1 MARAKSKNE
10 TENGNGKPDPGKQ
23 DGGTPAADRIFLVVV
38 DESEEMGVALRFACR
53 RAIATNGRVALFYVV
68 EPADFG
74 HWMAVED
81 LMEKERRMVAEE
93 TLTKYSDI
101 VAEFTGQLPVLLIR
115 EGNRR
120 EALLKLLEEEPG
132 ISILVLASGVG
143 KGGPG
148 PLIQALTGKFYKR
161 LRVPMTIVPGNL
173 SDDEVDALT

>member
-1 MARAKSKNE
+1 MARETSKNGTPSE
-10 TENGNGKPDPGKQ
+10 NAAENGQPEE
-23 DGGTPAADRIFLVVV
+23 GTPHSDRIFLVVV

-53 RAIATNGRVALFYVV
+53 RAVATNGRVALFYVV

-101 VAEFTGQLPVLLIR
+101 VAEMTGQLPVLLIR

-132 ISILVLASGVG
+132 VSILVLASGVG

>member
-1 MARAKSKNE
+1 MATAKSK
-10 TENGNGKPDPGKQ
+10 TQ
-23 DGGTPAADRIFLVVV
+23 PAADRNFLVVV
-38 DESEEMGVALRFACR
+38 DESEEMRVALRFACL
-53 RAIATNGRVALFYVV
+53 RAKATGGRVALFYVI

-93 TLTKYSDI
+93 TLSKYSDI
-101 VAEFTGQLPVLLIR
+101 VSELTGSMPVLLIR
-115 EGNRR
+115 EGDRR
-120 EALLKLLEEEPG
+120 DALLNLLEEEPG
-132 ISILVLASGVG
+132 ISILVLATGSG

-173 SDDEVDALT
+173 GDAEVDALT

>member
-1 MARAKSKNE
+1 MARAKSKKE
-10 TENGNGKPDPGKQ
+10 TAAGDKPTAGQ
-23 DGGTPAADRIFLVVV
+23 PAADRNFLVVV

-53 RAIATNGRVALFYVV
+53 RANATGGRVALFYVV

-93 TLTKYSDI
+93 TLTKYSDS
-101 VAEFTGQLPVLLIR
+101 VAELTGALPVLLIR
-115 EGNRR
+115 EGERR
-120 EALLKLLEEEPG
+120 DALLKLLEEEPG

-173 SDDEVDALT
+173 SDDEIDALT

>member
-1 MARAKSKNE
+1 MARAKSKDEGGADNA
-10 TENGNGKPDPGKQ
+10 KPDDGK
-23 DGGTPAADRIFLVVV
+23 PAADRIFLVVV
-38 DESEEMGVALRFACR
+38 DESEEMGIALRFACR
-53 RAIATNGRVALFYVV
+53 RAVATGGRVALFYVV

-101 VAEFTGQLPVLLIR
+101 VTEFTNELPVLLIR

-120 EALLKLLEEEPG
+120 DALLQLLEDEPG

-161 LRVPMTIVPGNL
+161 LRMPMTIVPGNL
-173 SDDEVDALT
+173 SDEEVDALT

>member
-1 MARAKSKNE
+1 MARAKSKDETPSQNGNE
-10 TENGNGKPDPGKQ
+10 NAPENGKPAD
-23 DGGTPAADRIFLVVV
+23 DRIFLVVV

-120 EALLKLLEEEPG
+120 DALLKLLEDEPG

>member
-1 MARAKSKNE
+1 MARAKSKDDSGADNA
-10 TENGNGKPDPGKQ
+10 KPDDGK
-23 DGGTPAADRIFLVVV
+23 PAADRIFLVVV
-38 DESEEMGVALRFACR
+38 DESEEMGVALRFACQ
-53 RAIATNGRVALFYVV
+53 RAVATGGRVALFYVV

-101 VAEFTGQLPVLLIR
+101 VTAFTGELPVLLIR

-120 EALLKLLEEEPG
+120 DALLQLLEDEPG

-173 SDDEVDALT
+173 SDEEVDALT

>member
-1 MARAKSKNE
+1 MARAKSKDE
-10 TENGNGKPDPGKQ
+10 GGEGNAKPDDGK
-23 DGGTPAADRIFLVVV
+23 PAADRIFLVIV

-53 RAIATNGRVALFYVV
+53 RAVATGGRVALFYVV

-101 VAEFTGQLPVLLIR
+101 VTEFTGELPVLLIR

-120 EALLKLLEEEPG
+120 DALLQLLEDEPG
-132 ISILVLASGVG
+132 VSILVLASGVG

-173 SDDEVDALT
+173 SDEEVDALT